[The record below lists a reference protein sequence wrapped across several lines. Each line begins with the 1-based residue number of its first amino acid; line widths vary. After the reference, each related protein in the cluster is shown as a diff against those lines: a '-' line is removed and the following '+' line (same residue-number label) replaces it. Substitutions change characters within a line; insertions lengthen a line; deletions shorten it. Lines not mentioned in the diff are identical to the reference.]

1 MADFNQ
7 ITLSGR
13 LTRDIELRTMKNGK
27 NVALGSIAY
36 NEPKPTPDGN
46 WENHADFFEFVAF
59 DTNTY
64 EFAKKMA
71 SEIRKGEPVVIS
83 GKVSQRKYQNKEGQ
97 TVSVFEIIVRQFRKL
112 AVPAKK
118 PDTGFSNQ
126 TQDWSAAGTREQHQ
140 ANLANA
146 NVPQTTNQ
154 APLDP
159 FADSGNTLDISDDDL
174 PF

>member
-83 GKVSQRKYQNKEGQ
+83 GKVSQRKYQIFQELL
-97 TVSVFEIIVRQFRKL
+97 SM
-112 AVPAKK
+112 A
-118 PDTGFSNQ
+118 
-126 TQDWSAAGTREQHQ
+126 TQKSFVD
-140 ANLANA
+140 
-146 NVPQTTNQ
+146 
-154 APLDP
+154 
-159 FADSGNTLDISDDDL
+159 F
-174 PF
+174 

>member
-7 ITLSGR
+7 IMISGR
-13 LTRDIELRTMKNGK
+13 LTRDIELRTMQSGR
-27 NVALGSIAY
+27 NVAMGSIAY
-36 NEPKPTPDGN
+36 NKPRLDASGN
-46 WENHADFFEFVAF
+46 WENHAYFFDFVAF

-71 SEIRKGEPVVIS
+71 SEVRKGEPIAIV
-83 GKVSQRKYQNKEGQ
+83 GELTQRKYENKEGQ
-97 TVSVFEIIVRQFRKL
+97 TVNVVEIIVRQFRKL

-118 PDTGFSNQ
+118 PDTGFNNQ
-126 TQDWSAAGTREQHQ
+126 AQDWSAAGTREQHQ

-146 NVPQTTNQ
+146 NAPQTTNQ

-159 FADSGNTLDISDDDL
+159 FADTGNTLDISDDDL

>member
-7 ITLSGR
+7 IMLSGR
-13 LTRDIELRTMKNGK
+13 LTRDIELRTMQSGR
-27 NVALGSIAY
+27 NVAMGSIAY
-36 NEPKPTPDGN
+36 NKPRLDASGN
-46 WENHADFFEFVAF
+46 WENHAYFFDFVAF

-71 SEIRKGEPVVIS
+71 SEVRKGEPIAIV
-83 GKVSQRKYQNKEGQ
+83 GELTQRKYENKEGQ
-97 TVSVFEIIVRQFRKL
+97 TVNVVEIIVRQFRKL

-118 PDTGFSNQ
+118 PDTGFTNQ
-126 TQDWSAAGTREQHQ
+126 AQDWSAAGTREQHQ

-146 NVPQTTNQ
+146 NAPQTTNQ
-154 APLDP
+154 ASLDP
-159 FADSGNTLDISDDDL
+159 FADTGNTLDISDDDL